1 METNKKKIR
10 GFELVREDMRKNKV
24 KCILLPKRS
33 TKHSAGYDFFLP
45 RNVSIL
51 PHDSAFVWAD
61 VKAYMQEDEVLLLH
75 IRSSIGKRGII
86 LSNCTGII
94 DSDYYSNHT
103 NDGNIGIMLR
113 NMTDEVVELMGG
125 EKIMQGIFTK
135 YLIAYNDNATEE
147 RIGGIGSTG
156 KGN

>member
-1 METNKKKIR
+1 MTRIR
-10 GFELVREDMRKNKV
+10 GFELVKEEARQNHV

-33 TKHSAGYDFFLP
+33 TKNSAGYDFFLP
-45 RNVSIL
+45 KSVAIL
-51 PHDSAFVWAD
+51 PHCTT
-61 VKAYMQEDEVLLLH
+61 LLW
-75 IRSSIGKRGII
+75 
-86 LSNCTGII
+86 TGII
-94 DSDYYSNHT
+94 DSDYYNNPT

-113 NMTDEVVELMGG
+113 NMTDEVIELMGG

-135 YLIAYNDNATEE
+135 YLIADNDNATEE